1 MASYKGPNFWKKTM
15 KNLSQDYRSQGQVF
29 NPLYTKY
36 IPTTVRPVIH
46 NSLVAVSDV
55 VFLPKLTFS
64 KYFNLYVLDIDK
76 FILDIEKDDIR
87 G

>member
-1 MASYKGPNFWKKTM
+1 M
-15 KNLSQDYRSQGQVF
+15 KNISQEYRSQGPVL
-29 NPLYTKY
+29 NPIFTK
-36 IPTTVRPVIH
+36 IKTTTLKPDIH

-64 KYFNLYVLDIDK
+64 KYLNLYVEDIDK
-76 FILDIEKDDIR
+76 FILDIEEDDIR